1 MFETHIILAK
11 TLDVWNLILSTHKM
25 GIWIV
30 ENTKGRNKT
39 YMHFHNM
46 EIGVECQEGGGHG
59 QVIPK
64 QLCENAIDVLNKLCQ
79 KHSQG
84 ISSIHECGEITT
96 I

>member
-1 MFETHIILAK
+1 
-11 TLDVWNLILSTHKM
+11 
-25 GIWIV
+25 
-30 ENTKGRNKT
+30 
-39 YMHFHNM
+39 M

-64 QLCENAIDVLNKLCQ
+64 QLCENASLDAIDVLNKLCQ